1 MVLLLEQQEQE
12 MQRCSPNLVKYQPVM
27 MWEQFANNLCVN
39 IWSFLPCTRPQ
50 KLRMK
55 QDVDAE

>member
-12 MQRCSPNLVKYQPVM
+12 MQRCSPNLVKDQPV
-27 MWEQFANNLCVN
+27 MWEQFANNLYVN

-50 KLRMK
+50 KLWMK
-55 QDVDAE
+55 QDFDAE